1 MPSLTN
7 FIGDIVVLCCKPT
20 KNTLMLKYFH
30 VVLISFTLLTIIS
43 NLFDFY
49 GFVLY
54 NKINTYILLI
64 IHILIL

>member
-1 MPSLTN
+1 MLSLT
-7 FIGDIVVLCCKPT
+7 FFCADIVVLCCKTP
-20 KNTLMLKYFH
+20 KNILMLKYFH

-54 NKINTYILLI
+54 NKINIMYLGGVL
-64 IHILIL
+64 